1 MANKK
6 LTIKAECHSDD
17 HAVEVTFDAVPF
29 FKKATYKEILAL
41 AKCGWGGDYP
51 ADEVAIYMAG
61 KNKEVKDMFTYVEA
75 RRKQADVGFECH
87 VDKVEAINWLL
98 KNRPKIHAKL
108 MDEKSETTSPKI
120 SAEDILREFSS
131 DVRIAYGETGKI
143 DTEAMDWPDLYET
156 FLKAEKFLYPK
167 RK

>member
-29 FKKATYKEILAL
+29 FKKASYEKILAL

-87 VDKVEAINWLL
+87 VDKVETLSWLL
-98 KNRPKIHAKL
+98 KNRPRIHAKL
-108 MDEKSETTSPKI
+108 MDEQSEASPKI

-131 DVRIAYGETGKI
+131 DVRAAYCKDGNI

-156 FLKAEKFLYPK
+156 FLKAEKFLYPN

>member
-6 LTIKAECHSDD
+6 LIIKAECHSDD
-17 HAVEVTFDAVPF
+17 HAVEVTFDAVSF
-29 FKKATYKEILAL
+29 FKKASYEKILAL

-51 ADEVAIYMAG
+51 ADGVAIYMAG
-61 KNKEVKDMFTYVEA
+61 KNKEVEDMFTYVEA

-87 VDKVEAINWLL
+87 VDNGEALCWLL
-98 KNRPKIHAKL
+98 KNRPRIYAKL
-108 MDEKSETTSPKI
+108 MDEILKSTLSKT
-120 SAEDILREFSS
+120 SAEDILREFYV
-131 DVRIAYGETGKI
+131 DVRIAYGKDGNI
-143 DTEAMDWPDLYET
+143 DTKAMDWPDLYVT